1 MSGSALASSFF
12 GTATRTISHPADAS
26 AAICAVVA
34 STSCVFV
41 RVIDCTT
48 TGAPPPIATPPTRI
62 WCALAIAVRVP
73 APRRGPAGTTH
84 VQHGQV
90 RSGRVFVPG
99 TLGPCTMPG
108 VPAEPL
114 PRRGS
119 SRRRRTTTRTIS
131 GRSVPTS
138 RREPS
143 LAAYRIGL
151 FPMPVGARI
160 GWFSPATRGVVPL
173 EPFAPSRT
181 LRRAR
186 QHYEI
191 RVDTAFARR
200 RLGMR
205 PSRRPGQLDRPG
217 IEAAYEEL
225 HELGWAHSV
234 EAWDD
239 GRTRGRALRRRD
251 RRALRRRVDVPRA
264 HRRLQGRVRRAGRAA
279 CVRQATPIG
288 RLLDVQ
294 WLTPHLETLGAVD
307 VSRADYR
314 PRGPAH

>member
-1 MSGSALASSFF
+1 
-12 GTATRTISHPADAS
+12 
-26 AAICAVVA
+26 
-34 STSCVFV
+34 
-41 RVIDCTT
+41 
-48 TGAPPPIATPPTRI
+48 
-62 WCALAIAVRVP
+62 
-73 APRRGPAGTTH
+73 
-84 VQHGQV
+84 
-90 RSGRVFVPG
+90 VPG

-114 PRRGS
+114 PTPWQLEAPPDEYPDDLWAVGADLAPG
-119 SRRRRTTTRTIS
+119 TL
-131 GRSVPTS
+131 V
-138 RREPS
+138 
-143 LAAYRIGL
+143 AAYRIGL

-191 RVDTAFARR
+191 RVDTAFADVVS
-200 RLGMR
+200 GCA
-205 PSRRPGQLDRPG
+205 RPGDPASWIDPG
-217 IEAAYEEL
+217 VEAAYEEL

-234 EAWDD
+234 EAWDTD
-239 GRTRGRALRRRD
+239 GLAGGLYGVAIGGLFAAESMFHVRADASKAAFVGLVE
-251 RRALRRRVDVPRA
+251 L
-264 HRRLQGRVRRAGRAA
+264 LRAA
-279 CVRQATPIG
+279 GDADG

-314 PRGPAH
+314 VALSRALDLPSVWR